1 MWPNWI
7 KELNYNELKNRDNLE
22 VLSVG
27 RLETQK
33 IFEEIIMA
41 LENTNFLL
49 LSMEMEERKKITTF
63 C

>member
-1 MWPNWI
+1 MRPNWI

-33 IFEEIIMA
+33 NFEEIIMA

-49 LSMEMEERKKITTF
+49 LSMEMEERKKS
-63 C
+63 